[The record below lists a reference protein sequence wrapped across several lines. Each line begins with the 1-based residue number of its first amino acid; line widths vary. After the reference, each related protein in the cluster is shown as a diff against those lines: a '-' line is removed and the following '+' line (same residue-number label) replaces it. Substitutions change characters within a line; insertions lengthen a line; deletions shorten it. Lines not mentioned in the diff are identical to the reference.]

1 MNLSPVDCY
10 KMELLSLLTQ
20 RDRKSPEINC
30 TPKESVVVWI
40 CLHFHPHLVVGI
52 FFGPWTKRTLF
63 TMHTVKQKLGSGK
76 LICLFLYLCICVF
89 LHFCIFVFLYFRLV
103 AGGCGGS
110 GESDGAPG
118 SHRWPQII
126 TRIISIFTIST
137 SNNIIVVPI
146 SSWVFNWSTAWVW
159 FMYIVHVNMSWQNKV
174 HSENFKSNGL
184 TNMLGAILLLV
195 QKVWSASW
203 FTNQNDD
210 TIVLMFVIL
219 IRGGVYGSI
228 ELNYWFRSHLPDSLP
243 DELLVATTIKCWVEN
258 ITRVRNWNHNSLCDL
273 FVFLS
278 GHHTDQISEGSQKSD
293 PKDCPRYIQAQ
304 PGAAIVIFTVL
315 LPSQK

>member
-1 MNLSPVDCY
+1 
-10 KMELLSLLTQ
+10 
-20 RDRKSPEINC
+20 
-30 TPKESVVVWI
+30 
-40 CLHFHPHLVVGI
+40 
-52 FFGPWTKRTLF
+52 
-63 TMHTVKQKLGSGK
+63 MHTVKQKLGSGN
-76 LICLFLYLCICVF
+76 LICLFFYLCIFAF
-89 LHFCIFVFLYFRLV
+89 LYFCIFVFLYFRLV

-137 SNNIIVVPI
+137 SSSSQSSQIITRIISIFNISTSNNIIVVPI

-159 FMYIVHVNMSWQNKV
+159 FMYIVNMSWQNKV

-243 DELLVATTIKCWVEN
+243 DELLVATTGSANVELK
-258 ITRVRNWNHNSLCDL
+258 TSQECETL
-273 FVFLS
+273 FVIFLS
-278 GHHTDQISEGSQKSD
+278 SCLDITLIKYLKDLKKVTQKIVPGTYRHS
-293 PKDCPRYIQAQ
+293 QAQ
-304 PGAAIVIFTVL
+304 PLWYSRCYCHLRNNLSL
-315 LPSQK
+315 LK